1 MKVYLNHM
9 TRADPPRLIPTGN
22 CWCGCGTQA
31 GIGSFFARG
40 HDKVAEAALLAAE
53 YGGSVPQLLHRHGY
67 GPGRSVT
74 DDAVRTGGWARC
86 GFRGCNYTGTP
97 ASVRNHQRK
106 TGHDG

>member
-1 MKVYLNHM
+1 MKEHGTTQL
-9 TRADPPRLIPTGN
+9 PRLIPTGT
-22 CWCGCGTQA
+22 CWCGCGATA
-31 GIGSFFARG
+31 AIGSFFARG

-74 DDAVRTGGWARC
+74 DDAVDKKVWERC
-86 GFRGCNYTGTP
+86 PSCRYAGSP

-106 TGHDG
+106 AEH